1 MTERHASRGPVGAG
15 RSHRHA
21 NEVDVFVQIQ
31 SRSGLPDEEMQ
42 WMRSNVS
49 RRRLG
54 RNELLYGV
62 GQTFHETAFV
72 ESGILQVSSVTY
84 DGEEVVLDYVFPGE
98 IVVALDSAIRNQPS
112 QVDIR
117 AIRPANLVTWPYDL
131 LRVAYTRHPLWMMFE
146 VRYLQYAF
154 LSKNRRY
161 TALRTQSARQ
171 RYLQLDSELPPD
183 WRRIPLGSLAS
194 FLGISQQYLS
204 KLRGQLE

>member
-1 MTERHASRGPVGAG
+1 MTETIAGRGAAGSG
-15 RSHRHA
+15 RSHRHG
-21 NEVDVFVQIQ
+21 NEVDVFAQIQ
-31 SRSGLPDEEMQ
+31 ARSGLPDEEMQ
-42 WMRSNVS
+42 WMRANVS
-49 RRRLG
+49 RRRLA

-62 GQTFHETAFV
+62 GQNYHETAFV

-84 DGEEVVLDYVFPGE
+84 EGEEVVLDYVFPGE
-98 IVVALDSAIRNQPS
+98 IVVALDSAIRNLPS
-112 QVDIR
+112 KVDIR
-117 AIRPANLVTWPYDL
+117 AIRPATLVTWPYDM